1 MGFWKTRRCAS
12 NTPRRPTI
20 AGTVHTL
27 STLLRTDWF
36 ESRPPDIEG
45 TYYGPRNRPGIAPKC
60 DLWRGT
66 NTDGASV
73 MLVHGGGFVVGHK
86 RMKAMRLLATHFLGH
101 GAHVCS
107 VDYRMLFRGGDLEAA
122 VDDVAAALSWWADD
136 PMGWGIRAK
145 NIAVVAISAG
155 GALALIATGQ
165 SPVPVSRVVSI
176 FGIYDF
182 RSLRGQLAGWL
193 AQQLVGSRDVETLGK
208 ASPLRRA
215 QVSAPLLL
223 IHGSE
228 DQLVPVDQAVALN
241 ASRRQA
247 GLPTH
252 LSIYEGEPHAFLN
265 FEGVGATRA
274 LLELDEFLA
283 PLFPCSEMRDM

>member
-1 MGFWKTRRCAS
+1 MGFRNTRRHAGKM
-12 NTPRRPTI
+12 PRRPTV
-20 AGTVHTL
+20 AGTIHTL

-36 ESRPPDIEG
+36 ESRLPDIEG
-45 TYYGPRNRPGIAPKC
+45 MYYGPRNRPGIAPRC
-60 DLWRGT
+60 DLWRGS
-66 NTDGASV
+66 NTSGASV
-73 MLVHGGGFVVGHK
+73 LLVHGGGFVLGHK
-86 RMKAMRLLATHFLGH
+86 RMKAMRLLAAHFVGH

-107 VDYRMLFRGGDLEAA
+107 VDYRMLFQGGDLEAA

-136 PMGWGIRAK
+136 PMDWGIRADS
-145 NIAVVAISAG
+145 IAVVAISAG

-165 SPVPVSRVVSI
+165 SPVPVSHVVSI

-182 RSLRGQLAGWL
+182 RALRGKVAGWL
-193 AQQLVGSRDVETLGK
+193 AQKLVGSRDAEALGK
-208 ASPLRRA
+208 ASPLSRA
-215 QVSAPLLL
+215 QASAPLLL

-228 DQLVPVDQAVALN
+228 DQIVPVDQAVALH
-241 ASRRQA
+241 ASRQQA

-265 FEGVGATRA
+265 FAGVGATRA

-283 PLFPCSEMRDM
+283 PLLQCS